1 VNRKLLLALALVAV
15 STAAVAETTI
25 VTTSRHCSYTRS
37 RISGNQRS
45 CHTDVEVRLP
55 PRPRPIVI
63 EPPRPVLPPTA
74 QRDPGT
80 GVVVM
85 RGMPTN

>member
-1 VNRKLLLALALVAV
+1 MNHKLLLALALVAV

-25 VTTSRHCSYTRS
+25 VTASRYCSYTRS
-37 RISGNQRS
+37 HQRS

-63 EPPRPVLPPTA
+63 EPPRPVLPPTT